1 MIAFPLRRPAKGPLG
16 GAYALAWA
24 LAWFVAPA
32 QGALSLS
39 QSRIV
44 YPSEQRNVA
53 LIVSNPS
60 KNTWA
65 AQTWV
70 NTAADDTS
78 TPVPFIATPPLFRLD
93 PGAEQQVRITGLPS
107 ELPKDRETLFYF
119 NVQEI
124 PSVEGDSQN
133 VLSIALRTRIKL
145 FYRPAEIRDTPLKRL
160 GDLSWSIRQRNG
172 KPQLV
177 VHNTTPFHVTFAR
190 LQVVAGE
197 QVETVEMPAMSAPF
211 SEQAYALKAPPAGA
225 VPQVRYSAINDYG
238 AATAP
243 LTRPIALSP

>member
-1 MIAFPLRRPAKGPLG
+1 MIAFPIRPPVKGLPG

-24 LAWFVAPA
+24 LTWFVAPA

-44 YPSEQRNVA
+44 YPSDQRNVA
-53 LIVSNPS
+53 LVVSNPS

-78 TPVPFIATPPLFRLD
+78 TPVPFMATPPLFRLD
-93 PGAEQQVRITGLPS
+93 PGADQQVRISALPG

-124 PSVEGDSQN
+124 PSVDGDSQN
-133 VLSIALRTRIKL
+133 VLSIALRTRIKV
-145 FYRPAEIRDTPLKRL
+145 FYRPVEIRDNPLKRL
-160 GDLSWSIRQRNG
+160 GDLTWSMHLRNG
-172 KPQLV
+172 RPELV
-177 VHNTTPFHVTFAR
+177 VNNPTPFHVTFSR
-190 LQVVAGE
+190 LQVIAGE
-197 QVETVEMPAMSAPF
+197 RVETVKMPAMSAPF
-211 SEQAYALKAPPAGA
+211 TEQAYPLKALRAGA
-225 VPQVRYSAINDYG
+225 TPQVRYTAINDYG